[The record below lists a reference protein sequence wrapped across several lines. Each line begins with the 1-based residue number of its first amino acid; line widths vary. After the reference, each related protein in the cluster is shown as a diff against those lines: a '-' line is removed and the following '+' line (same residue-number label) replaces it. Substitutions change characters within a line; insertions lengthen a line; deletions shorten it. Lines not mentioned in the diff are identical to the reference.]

1 MRKDGALCRLGMLA
15 RFSPDSARTKKPIA
29 RMAVTQKINRAAF
42 DIFIRVLV
50 FLRASN
56 PDLFNEAQLT
66 LCGSAPAYCADAC
79 EEGKQNFLPTKKR
92 SI

>member
-1 MRKDGALCRLGMLA
+1 MFAVFA
-15 RFSPDSARTKKPIA
+15 RFSLDSARTKKPIA

-66 LCGSAPAYCADAC
+66 LCGSVPAYCADAC
-79 EEGKQNFLPTKKR
+79 QEGKQNFLPTKKHPIYR
-92 SI
+92 